1 MQTEIR
7 DGRFSKL
14 IEPNVEVKKVASG
27 FVFTEGPIWHPVE
40 HHLIFSDIP
49 GNIMR
54 KWDPKRGVST
64 YRQPSNMANGNAY
77 DRQGRIVTC
86 EHATSSV
93 SRTAPDG
100 TREVLASHIGDK
112 ELNSPNDIV
121 VKSDGP
127 IYFTDPDY
135 GRREFFGIP
144 RDKQLR
150 YQGVYRLSSADN
162 GLELLLDDF
171 EQPNGLCFSPDE
183 SRLYVND
190 TPRGHI
196 RVFDLGRDG
205 SIGEGR
211 VFAHVSGDGDG
222 APDGMKCDSAGN
234 VYCTGPGGI
243 HVFDPDGNALG
254 VVLVPEVV
262 ANFAFGGAALD
273 DVYVTASTSLYRFNV
288 KVPGLAQF

>member
-14 IEPNVEVKKVASG
+14 IEPSVEVKKVASG

-54 KWDPKRGVST
+54 KWDLKTGVST

-77 DRQGRIVTC
+77 DRQGRVVTC

-150 YQGVYRLSSADN
+150 YQGVYRLSPADN

-171 EQPNGLCFSPDE
+171 EQPNGLCLSPDE

-211 VFAHVSGDGDG
+211 VFAHVSGDGNG

-262 ANFAFGGAALD
+262 ANFAFGGTALD
-273 DVYVTASTSLYRFNV
+273 DVYVTASTSLYRFSV